1 MPRENYSWYNGIRVL
16 RKGAIMFSVIG
27 KIVAILFIVT
37 FGLVL
42 FAFGFGWLSVFVI
55 PLFVLVLPI
64 LLVIFIVVKVIRA

>member
-1 MPRENYSWYNGIRVL
+1 
-16 RKGAIMFSVIG
+16 MFSVIG